1 MPVITTTTYICDGCG
16 MEIAEGHFT
25 LRLDHGSQY
34 DGEHYEYVYCIP
46 CCRIIRQALDELP
59 LISDAIE
66 SLREA

>member
-1 MPVITTTTYICDGCG
+1 
-16 MEIAEGHFT
+16 MEIAEGYFT

-34 DGEHYEYVYCIP
+34 DGEHYEYVYCMP

-59 LISDAIE
+59 HMAGGNDISDAIE